1 MPEDPTQLLERACAN
16 HDVRSCRVLVAD
28 GFRDGDSVTPLA
40 GNAFQI
46 AHDDRSAPVP
56 VGSHGERRD
65 LLISITDEGPV
76 RMLAIARVEQGSD
89 VVGIGIDLCS
99 TDDFE
104 QDETGDHFAHL
115 LFSDGEKA
123 LFDRMEGPVP
133 RRRARAFSAKEASFK
148 ATAAPLRRWYEGHD
162 EELFFEAMD
171 FELCEG
177 NVTRGT
183 ARKRHPERA
192 QRACERMGIGLIEV
206 SFMDYEDMVL
216 CVAVA
221 LRA

>member
-1 MPEDPTQLLERACAN
+1 MSQTPTQLLELACAG
-16 HDVRSCRVLVAD
+16 HGVRSCRVLVAD
-28 GFRDGDSVTPLA
+28 GFRDGDSVNALA
-40 GNAFQI
+40 GNAFVI
-46 AHDDRSAPVP
+46 GHDERLAPVP
-56 VGSHGERRD
+56 LGRDGERRD

-76 RMLAIARVEQGSD
+76 RMLAWAQIDAGSK
-89 VVGIGIDLCS
+89 VAGIGIDLCS
-99 TDDFE
+99 TADFG
-104 QDETGDHFAHL
+104 QDETGEHFARL
-115 LFSDGEKA
+115 LFTDGEKE
-123 LFDRMEGPVP
+123 LLEQMEGPAP
-133 RRRARAFSAKEASFK
+133 RRRAMAFSAKEASFK
-148 ATAAPLRRWYEGHD
+148 ATAASLRRWYEGHD

>member
-16 HDVRSCRVLVAD
+16 HGVRSCRVLVAD
-28 GFRDGDSVTPLA
+28 GFRDGDSVSALA
-40 GNAFQI
+40 CNAFVVG
-46 AHDDRSAPVP
+46 HDERLAPVP
-56 VGSHGERRD
+56 LGRDGERRD

-76 RMLAIARVEQGSD
+76 RMLAWAQVDAGSN
-89 VVGIGIDLCS
+89 VAGIGIDLCS
-99 TDDFE
+99 TDDFR
-104 QDETGDHFAHL
+104 QDEAGDRFARL
-115 LFSDGEKA
+115 LFSDGEKS
-123 LFDRMEGPVP
+123 LIDQMEGPVP
-133 RRRARAFSAKEASFK
+133 HSRAMAFSAKEASFK

-171 FELCEG
+171 FELCAG

-192 QRACERMGIGLIEV
+192 QRACERMGIDRIEV
-206 SFMDYEDMVL
+206 SFSDYEDMVL